1 MTDMRKFFMIIFS
14 AVFLTGCSELMDD
27 ILYQLTDDERV
38 TKEVVE
44 EESDVN
50 GDSQTT
56 RNNNLIDDQNFL
68 QEREEIENLME
79 KQRELLKPGFIK
91 NEKNVID
98 MHLGYF
104 PFDGTLQYSAY
115 YDVDTNVPII
125 FYKSITDVSEILL
138 EDRYSEFQDK
148 KKLDHNKID
157 GFYGLYG
164 DSYQTYD
171 MWGEYEGSGYNIG
184 IREEDDVDNEKLIEL
199 ITQTLKSEAAG
210 AYDPLYSLFSI
221 DVDKVKFPKL
231 NSDYAEVD
239 EVVIDYL
246 GYEDKS
252 FRLKLAYRIGGYD
265 MITYSILEKE
275 EAMSD
280 YYEQK
285 GEEVTADGIIVTEYK
300 HVDRDNEIYK
310 WTDGTYF
317 YELEFWKKDKS
328 LINSADIYAIIDS
341 AMQDERTFENKDI
354 FKATNVHPKLG
365 KPEEELEKF
374 FSKLKQK

>member
-44 EESDVN
+44 EVDVN

-171 MWGEYEGSGYNIG
+171 MWGN
-184 IREEDDVDNEKLIEL
+184 
-199 ITQTLKSEAAG
+199 
-210 AYDPLYSLFSI
+210 
-221 DVDKVKFPKL
+221 
-231 NSDYAEVD
+231 
-239 EVVIDYL
+239 
-246 GYEDKS
+246 
-252 FRLKLAYRIGGYD
+252 
-265 MITYSILEKE
+265 M
-275 EAMSD
+275 
-280 YYEQK
+280 
-285 GEEVTADGIIVTEYK
+285 
-300 HVDRDNEIYK
+300 
-310 WTDGTYF
+310 
-317 YELEFWKKDKS
+317 
-328 LINSADIYAIIDS
+328 
-341 AMQDERTFENKDI
+341 KDI
-354 FKATNVHPKLG
+354 DQILGLG
-365 KPEEELEKF
+365 KRTMSIMKN
-374 FSKLKQK
+374 